1 MEEKNGLLNDK
12 IEEQDN
18 IIKEMNKKYINLDN
32 EHKTMLINLKKRGD
46 DNEQLKD
53 KVNNLFQN
61 LNELQIKY
69 SELSNQYLVLNN
81 NYDKFSTLNSKDK
94 ENINNYN
101 YEMDERKNK
110 SYDASLSDENKI
122 NLNYLTFQKSKNVNN
137 RNKIENIELN
147 KEQEDLQLKTSDSE
161 SFNVEKENK
170 GVKIEIN
177 SIKKIIG
184 ETNIEYNNVKMSDY
198 QVLNN
203 KVINVDENYK
213 KREINDLENINKT

>member
-1 MEEKNGLLNDK
+1 
-12 IEEQDN
+12 
-18 IIKEMNKKYINLDN
+18 
-32 EHKTMLINLKKRGD
+32 
-46 DNEQLKD
+46 
-53 KVNNLFQN
+53 
-61 LNELQIKY
+61 
-69 SELSNQYLVLNN
+69 
-81 NYDKFSTLNSKDK
+81 
-94 ENINNYN
+94 
-101 YEMDERKNK
+101 MDERKNK

>member
-1 MEEKNGLLNDK
+1 MRWM
-12 IEEQDN
+12 
-18 IIKEMNKKYINLDN
+18 KERI
-32 EHKTMLINLKKRGD
+32 
-46 DNEQLKD
+46 
-53 KVNNLFQN
+53 
-61 LNELQIKY
+61 
-69 SELSNQYLVLNN
+69 
-81 NYDKFSTLNSKDK
+81 
-94 ENINNYN
+94 
-101 YEMDERKNK
+101 K